1 VVALAIVLSAV
12 VLLLAVLVAGLLRSH
27 ADILK
32 ALHDLGVGVGEPGV
46 AHGDRTGHGRPAPT
60 VPDGGGRVG
69 VPLTIGPTLPS
80 ERSSSSAPTVV
91 GVTPRGDALAVAVT
105 GGDHLTLLAFL
116 SSGCATCAGFW
127 QAFRT
132 PDQLGLPSR
141 TRLVAVTKGPEL
153 EIPGEVGAQAGEGL
167 PVVMSTQAWSDYEV
181 PGSPFFVLVDGG
193 SGRRIGEGVANHF
206 SQVVELVRRAESDAR
221 AFSGGRRQSDPG
233 DPGDPG
239 GHEALGGP
247 ERELGNDRELIKAG
261 ILPGDPSLYPSSLDG
276 IYGPSGPAPR
286 GSPERDGTGRTPIT
300 KAG

>member
-1 VVALAIVLSAV
+1 MVALAIVLSAA

-32 ALHDLGVGVGEPGV
+32 ALHDLGVGVGEPSV
-46 AHGDRTGHGRPAPT
+46 AVDDRTGDRRPVPT
-60 VPDGGGRVG
+60 ASDGGARVG
-69 VPLTIGPTLPS
+69 VPLTIGPALPG

-116 SSGCATCAGFW
+116 SSGCATCTAFW

-132 PDQLGLPSR
+132 PDELGLPSR
-141 TRLVAVTKGPEL
+141 TRLAVVTKGPEL
-153 EIPGEVGAQAGEGL
+153 EIPAEVGAQAGVGL
-167 PVVMSTQAWSDYEV
+167 AVVMSTQAWDDYEV

-221 AFSGGRRQSDPG
+221 AFSVGRPG
-233 DPGDPG
+233 SSSAGSPGPA
-239 GHEALGGP
+239 GHEALDGP
-247 ERELGNDRELIKAG
+247 ERELDNDGELIRAG

-276 IYGPSGPAPR
+276 IYGPSGPSPR
-286 GSPERDGTGRTPIT
+286 GSAEGHGTARTPISR
-300 KAG
+300 AG

>member
-1 VVALAIVLSAV
+1 MVALAIVLSAV

-46 AHGDRTGHGRPAPT
+46 AHDDPTGHPRSAPASE
-60 VPDGGGRVG
+60 GGARAG

-91 GVTPRGDALAVAVT
+91 GVTPRGDALAIAVT

-141 TRLVAVTKGPEL
+141 TRLVVVTKGPEL
-153 EIPGEVGAQAGEGL
+153 EIPGEVGAQAGEGP

-221 AFSGGRRQSDPG
+221 SFSVGRRVSSPAGAPG
-233 DPGDPG
+233 AP
-239 GHEALGGP
+239 EALDGP
-247 ERELGNDRELIKAG
+247 ERELDNDRELIRAG

-276 IYGPSGPAPR
+276 IYGPTGPAPR
-286 GSPERDGTGRTPIT
+286 GSVEGDGTGRTPIS
-300 KAG
+300 KVG